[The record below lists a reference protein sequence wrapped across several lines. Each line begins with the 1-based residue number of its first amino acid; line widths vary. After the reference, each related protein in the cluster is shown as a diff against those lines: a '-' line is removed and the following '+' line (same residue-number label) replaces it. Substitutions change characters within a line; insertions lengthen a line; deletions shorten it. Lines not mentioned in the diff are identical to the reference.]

1 MNRSLES
8 SVYLFNFISILFFIL
23 GGDIMLYFESTST
36 THGNK
41 EYKGFFIS
49 FVDKIEVYK
58 HLDLKYDDKDI
69 WEIFLVG
76 RDNNNQTNSITF
88 YCYPFYDKQ
97 EPDKNIP
104 AYDSLN
110 KIIKKLAE
118 YNNIFRVTVIESDY
132 VNYIEG
138 FEQESLTKHLESVPD
153 EFKGTIVEGDSS
165 NEMYLEFMDFLLDFV
180 EISRDDLVWGD
191 IGGFEFS
198 YSENEFD

>member
-1 MNRSLES
+1 
-8 SVYLFNFISILFFIL
+8 
-23 GGDIMLYFESTST
+23 MLYFETTST
-36 THGNK
+36 TADRHK

-49 FVDKIEVYK
+49 FVDKIEVYS
-58 HLDLKYDDKDI
+58 HHDLKYNDKDI

-97 EPDKNIP
+97 DLDKKVP

-118 YNNIFRVTVIESDY
+118 DNNIFRVTVIESDY
-132 VNYIEG
+132 MNYNED
-138 FEQESLTKHLESVPD
+138 FDQESLSKFIESVPE
-153 EFKGTIVEGDSS
+153 EFEGTIVEGDSS
-165 NEMYLEFMDFLLDFV
+165 NEMYLDFMDFLLDFI
-180 EISRDDLVWGD
+180 EISRDDLVWGN

-198 YSENEFD
+198 YAESENEFD

>member
-1 MNRSLES
+1 
-8 SVYLFNFISILFFIL
+8 
-23 GGDIMLYFESTST
+23 MLYFETSST
-36 THGNK
+36 TANGNK

-76 RDNNNQTNSITF
+76 RDNNDQTNSITF

-97 EPDKNIP
+97 EPDKKIP

-118 YNNIFRVTVIESDY
+118 DNNIFRVTVIESYY

-198 YSENEFD
+198 YSENEID

>member
-1 MNRSLES
+1 
-8 SVYLFNFISILFFIL
+8 
-23 GGDIMLYFESTST
+23 MLYFETTST
-36 THGNK
+36 TANGNK

-49 FVDKIEVYK
+49 FVDKIEVYS
-58 HLDLKYDDKDI
+58 HHDLKYNDKDI

-88 YCYPFYDKQ
+88 YCYPFYDSD
-97 EPDKNIP
+97 EPDQDKKVP
-104 AYDSLN
+104 GYDSLN

-118 YNNIFRVTVIESDY
+118 DNNIFRVTVIESDY
-132 VNYIEG
+132 TNYIEG
-138 FEQESLTKHLESVPD
+138 FEQESLTKYIESTPD

-198 YSENEFD
+198 YSENEID

>member
-1 MNRSLES
+1 
-8 SVYLFNFISILFFIL
+8 
-23 GGDIMLYFESTST
+23 MLYFETTST
-36 THGNK
+36 TADGNK

-69 WEIFLVG
+69 WEIFLSG
-76 RDNNNQTNSITF
+76 RDNNNQTSSITF
-88 YCYPFYDKQ
+88 YCYPFYTDQDK
-97 EPDKNIP
+97 KVP

-118 YNNIFRVTVIESDY
+118 DNNIFRVTVIESDY
-132 VNYIEG
+132 MNCIEG
-138 FEQESLTKHLESVPD
+138 FEQESLTKFIESVPE
-153 EFKGTIVEGDSS
+153 EFEGTIVEGDSS

-180 EISRDDLVWGD
+180 EISRDDLVWGN

-198 YSENEFD
+198 YSENEID

>member
-1 MNRSLES
+1 
-8 SVYLFNFISILFFIL
+8 
-23 GGDIMLYFESTST
+23 MLYFESTST

-88 YCYPFYDKQ
+88 YCYPFYNKR
-97 EPDKNIP
+97 EPDKKIIGYNL
-104 AYDSLN
+104 LN
-110 KIIKKLAE
+110 KTLKKIAE
-118 YNNIFRVTVIESDY
+118 DSHIFRITVIESDY
-132 VNYIEG
+132 MNYIEG

-191 IGGFEFS
+191 IGEFELD
-198 YSENEFD
+198 YSENGFD

>member
-1 MNRSLES
+1 
-8 SVYLFNFISILFFIL
+8 
-23 GGDIMLYFESTST
+23 MLYFETTST
-36 THGNK
+36 TADRNK

-58 HLDLKYDDKDI
+58 HTDLKYDDKDI
-69 WEIFLVG
+69 WEIFLAG
-76 RDNNNQTNSITF
+76 RDNNDQTSSITF
-88 YCYPFYDKQ
+88 YCYPFYVKPEEDK
-97 EPDKNIP
+97 KVP

-118 YNNIFRVTVIESDY
+118 DNNIFRVTVIESDY
-132 VNYIEG
+132 MNYIEG
-138 FEQESLTKHLESVPD
+138 FEQESLTKCLETTPD

-180 EISRDDLVWGD
+180 EISRDDLVWGN

-198 YSENEFD
+198 YSENEID

>member
-1 MNRSLES
+1 
-8 SVYLFNFISILFFIL
+8 
-23 GGDIMLYFESTST
+23 MLYFETTST
-36 THGNK
+36 TANGNK

-69 WEIFLVG
+69 WEIFLSG

-88 YCYPFYDKQ
+88 YCYPFYTDPDDK
-97 EPDKNIP
+97 DKKVP
-104 AYDSLN
+104 AYNSLN

-118 YNNIFRVTVIESDY
+118 DNNIFRVTVIESDY

-180 EISRDDLVWGD
+180 EISRDDIVWGD
-191 IGGFEFS
+191 IGEFELD
-198 YSENEFD
+198 YSENGFE

>member
-1 MNRSLES
+1 
-8 SVYLFNFISILFFIL
+8 
-23 GGDIMLYFESTST
+23 MLYFETIST
-36 THGNK
+36 TANENK

-76 RDNNNQTNSITF
+76 RDNNDQTNSITF
-88 YCYPFYDKQ
+88 YCYPFYIK
-97 EPDKNIP
+97 PDKDKKVP

-118 YNNIFRVTVIESDY
+118 DSNIFRVTVIESDY
-132 VNYIEG
+132 MDYG
-138 FEQESLTKHLESVPD
+138 KDYDQESLTKLIESTPE

-165 NEMYLEFMDFLLDFV
+165 NEMYLEFMDFLLDFI
-180 EISRDDLVWGD
+180 EISRDDIVWGD
-191 IGGFEFS
+191 IGEFKLD

>member
-1 MNRSLES
+1 
-8 SVYLFNFISILFFIL
+8 
-23 GGDIMLYFESTST
+23 MLYFESTST

-58 HLDLKYDDKDI
+58 HLDLKYNDKDI
-69 WEIFLVG
+69 WEIFLAG
-76 RDNNNQTNSITF
+76 RGNNDQTSSITF
-88 YCYPFYDKQ
+88 YCYPFYTDQDK
-97 EPDKNIP
+97 KVP

-118 YNNIFRVTVIESDY
+118 DNNIFRVTVIESDY
-132 VNYIEG
+132 MNCIEG
-138 FEQESLTKHLESVPD
+138 FEQESLTKFIESVPE
-153 EFKGTIVEGDSS
+153 EFEGTIVEGDSS

-180 EISRDDLVWGD
+180 EIGRDDLVWGN

-198 YSENEFD
+198 YSENEID

>member
-1 MNRSLES
+1 
-8 SVYLFNFISILFFIL
+8 
-23 GGDIMLYFESTST
+23 MLYFETTST
-36 THGNK
+36 TADGNK

-58 HLDLKYDDKDI
+58 HLDLKYNDKDI
-69 WEIFLVG
+69 WEIFLAG
-76 RDNNNQTNSITF
+76 RDNNNQTSSITF
-88 YCYPFYDKQ
+88 YCYPFYDDTNQ
-97 EPDKNIP
+97 DKKVP

-118 YNNIFRVTVIESDY
+118 DNNIFRVTVIESDY
-132 VNYIEG
+132 DNYIEG
-138 FEQESLTKHLESVPD
+138 FEQESLTKNLESTPD

-180 EISRDDLVWGD
+180 EISRDDIVWGD
-191 IGGFEFS
+191 IGEFELD

>member
-1 MNRSLES
+1 
-8 SVYLFNFISILFFIL
+8 
-23 GGDIMLYFESTST
+23 MLYFETTST
-36 THGNK
+36 TADGNK

-88 YCYPFYDKQ
+88 YCYPFYTYPDDK
-97 EPDKNIP
+97 DKKVP

-118 YNNIFRVTVIESDY
+118 DINIFRLTVIESDY
-132 VNYIEG
+132 TNYIEG
-138 FEQESLTKHLESVPD
+138 FEQESLTKCLETTPD
-153 EFKGTIVEGDSS
+153 EFKGTIVEGDAS
-165 NEMYLEFMDFLLDFV
+165 NEMYLEFMDFILDF
-180 EISRDDLVWGD
+180 I
-191 IGGFEFS
+191 
-198 YSENEFD
+198 

>member
-1 MNRSLES
+1 
-8 SVYLFNFISILFFIL
+8 
-23 GGDIMLYFESTST
+23 MLYFETMST
-36 THGNK
+36 TADGNK

-58 HLDLKYDDKDI
+58 HLDLKYNDKDI

-76 RDNNNQTNSITF
+76 RDNNNQTSSITF
-88 YCYPFYDKQ
+88 YCYPFYDND
-97 EPDKNIP
+97 EPDQDKKVP
-104 AYDSLN
+104 GYDSLN

-118 YNNIFRVTVIESDY
+118 DNNIFRVTVIESDY
-132 VNYIEG
+132 TNYIEG

-153 EFKGTIVEGDSS
+153 EFKGTIAEGDSS

-191 IGGFEFS
+191 IGGFDFS
-198 YSENEFD
+198 YSEDELD

>member
-1 MNRSLES
+1 
-8 SVYLFNFISILFFIL
+8 
-23 GGDIMLYFESTST
+23 MLYFETSSIT
-36 THGNK
+36 ANGNK

-58 HLDLKYDDKDI
+58 HLNLKYNDKDI

-76 RDNNNQTNSITF
+76 RDNNNQTSSITF
-88 YCYPFYDKQ
+88 YCYPFYDDTNQ
-97 EPDKNIP
+97 DKKVP

-118 YNNIFRVTVIESDY
+118 DNNIFRVTVIESDY
-132 VNYIEG
+132 TNYIEG
-138 FEQESLTKHLESVPD
+138 FEQESLTKHLESTPD

-165 NEMYLEFMDFLLDFV
+165 NEMYLEFMDFLLDFI

-198 YSENEFD
+198 YSEDEFD